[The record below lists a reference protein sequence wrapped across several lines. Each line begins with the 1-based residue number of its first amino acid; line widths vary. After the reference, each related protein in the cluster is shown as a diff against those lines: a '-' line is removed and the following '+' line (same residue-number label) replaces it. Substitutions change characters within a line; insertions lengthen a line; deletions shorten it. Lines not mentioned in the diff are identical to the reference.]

1 MEHEKR
7 VTIQTSQP
15 RENRPNTEGKPGGCN
30 RTERPDAGRWKAR
43 RKRKGGSQHMKRIT
57 VSSEGILE
65 VGYHQD
71 TDNIGTLELKFS
83 NGGVYEFF
91 NVPSNMY
98 DEFMHAPSREDYYFT
113 NIGKRFPCTRV
124 G

>member
-1 MEHEKR
+1 LEHEKTA
-7 VTIQTSQP
+7 TIQTSQP
-15 RENRPNTEGKPGGCN
+15 QENRPTTERNDGGCD
-30 RTERPDAGRWKAR
+30 RRVRPCPGRWIAR
-43 RKRKGGSQHMKRIT
+43 RKGKGALNMKRIS
-57 VSSEGILE
+57 VSSDGILE

-71 TDNIGTLELKFS
+71 TETIGTLELKFS

-91 NVPSNMY
+91 NVPSTMY

-113 NIGKRFPCTRV
+113 NIGKRFPCMRV